1 MNVEMQ
7 KLLDRLNIS
16 ANDKIVRDIERLS
29 DNEVAMLA
37 NIGTPISTLAA
48 FILERRLVRITARAT
63 IIAAIISGVLGG
75 LVFFFVRKIEERYI
89 LNKQRPEE
97 ECREAGESESSPFK
111 IIQVPLERDSINQ

>member
-1 MNVEMQ
+1 MDIELQ
-7 KLLDRLNIS
+7 RLLDRLKIADNV
-16 ANDKIVRDIERLS
+16 NIVRDIERLS

-37 NIGTPISTLAA
+37 DSDTPISTLAA

-63 IIAAIISGVLGG
+63 IVAAIISGVLGG
-75 LVFFFVRKIEERYI
+75 IVGFFAANVGERYI

-97 ECREAGESESSPFK
+97 ECREAGEYKSSPFK